1 MRVARQAEQV
11 RWHLHGLNTG
21 TIFAM
26 THWGVAHIPRRL
38 SYAIGHVGTWL
49 AFRGMKQA
57 TAALVD
63 NLRVVQPGLNDD
75 EIRALALRTYRSYA
89 RETIDFIRSL
99 SMDRDGV
106 ASLLSPLST
115 YDRVR
120 SSGNGLLLLTGH
132 IGNIELGAVILRVY
146 YQYPLAV
153 VVLPEPDPR
162 VNERRRR
169 MRESLGI
176 ETLEVR
182 QGLDTALRIRRLL
195 AEDKAVA
202 LICDRPLGRDREIVD
217 FFGRPTGFLRTP
229 ALIGYMTGAPL
240 VPSFILRQADGRYAG
255 LGLDPIYVSRTG
267 DRDANVRAAMQSFA
281 TALEQVVRQYPHLW
295 YHFYPYW
302 ADVAV
307 EGPELPAPSEVEG
320 RFEACDHGEAG
331 VAG

>member
-1 MRVARQAEQV
+1 
-11 RWHLHGLNTG
+11 
-21 TIFAM
+21 
-26 THWGVAHIPRRL
+26 
-38 SYAIGHVGTWL
+38 
-49 AFRGMKQA
+49 MKQA

-63 NLRVVQPGLNDD
+63 NLRVVQPGLN
-75 EIRALALRTYRSYA
+75 EAELRALALRTYRSYA

-99 SMDRDGV
+99 SMDRDGI
-106 ASLLSPLST
+106 AGLLSPLST

-132 IGNIELGAVILRVY
+132 IGNIELGAVILRMY
-146 YQYPLAV
+146 YDYRLAV

-169 MRESLGI
+169 MRDSLGI

-202 LICDRPLGRDREIVD
+202 LISDRPLGRDRVVVE

-255 LGLDPIYVSRTG
+255 LGLDPICVSRTG
-267 DRDANVRAAMQSFA
+267 DRDGNVCAAMQAFA
-281 TALEQVVRQYPHLW
+281 TALEKVVRQYPHLW

-302 ADVAV
+302 GDGAV
-307 EGPELPAPSEVEG
+307 EDPELKLGACGHGDVEAYG
-320 RFEACDHGEAG
+320 NGDTGLVGTRL
-331 VAG
+331 